1 MQQNHTEMNNDWIE
15 VLFTYDQVES
25 EIVKDL
31 LETNDIQV
39 VVKSLKITP
48 YPVSIGR
55 MGEIRLLVKRED
67 EAGARKVIE
76 VMQND
81 PGNESNDD

>member
-1 MQQNHTEMNNDWIE
+1 MHQNNTEKNNNWIE

-67 EAGARKVIE
+67 EAAARKVIE